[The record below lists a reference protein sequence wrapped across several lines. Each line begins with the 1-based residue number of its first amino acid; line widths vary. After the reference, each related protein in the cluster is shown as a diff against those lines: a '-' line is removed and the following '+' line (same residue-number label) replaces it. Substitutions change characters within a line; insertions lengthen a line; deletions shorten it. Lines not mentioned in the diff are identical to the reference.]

1 MPHRFVVGRPVSAV
15 TTAFLAWY
23 GDRLAA
29 QGVTALLLIGD
40 NASWHTSQAVRA
52 WLRTY
57 HQRVPTRQRG
67 GRMVAW
73 GLPVKSPWLNP
84 IEPKWGHGKRAVS
97 EPDRR
102 LSAAEF
108 EALIASLQSAA
119 AYNRDDVVPAAAILW
134 TDERREWESL
144 VPRLRLVLPQLLTL
158 GSYDQANRVGPAIWL
173 RCVLAGRVPD
183 VTIPPDVVPIIY
195 LPGVSRPTLRA
206 TGDCSPELRPL
217 AELQYRGVFWSQSNG
232 KDWTIA
238 PFLQS
243 DRGGLGLDARTDS
256 YLATLPSVQL
266 RDVCLDDQ
274 LVKEHERILTGGF
287 YAEVDLAYDAL
298 IAQEKNGRP
307 FVIAALRPIHLS
319 KREVLEALYTGRARM
334 TTEEWK

>member
-1 MPHRFVVGRPVSAV
+1 MTHAQPA
-15 TTAFLAWY
+15 TT
-23 GDRLAA
+23 
-29 QGVTALLLIGD
+29 Q
-40 NASWHTSQAVRA
+40 
-52 WLRTY
+52 LRDT
-57 HQRVPTRQRG
+57 V
-67 GRMVAW
+67 
-73 GLPVKSPWLNP
+73 
-84 IEPKWGHGKRAVS
+84 
-97 EPDRR
+97 
-102 LSAAEF
+102 F

-158 GSYDQANRVGPAIWL
+158 GAYDQAIRVGPAIWL

-195 LPGVSRPTLRA
+195 LPGVSRPTLCA
-206 TGDCSPELRPL
+206 TEDCPPELRPL

-232 KDWTIA
+232 KDGTIA
-238 PFLQS
+238 AFLQS

-307 FVIAALRPIHLS
+307 FVIAALRPIQLS
-319 KREVLEALYTGRARM
+319 KREVLEAIYTGRARM